1 MPAYDYLCPSGH
13 YTEAVFSIH
22 EDSTYTPCSSC
33 APRGSDIPGHSCTLD
48 ADDYCEECG
57 FQVPLARKVIRSF
70 PGVTHGLVRETH
82 YNTAVGRVV
91 RNDADFKSAL
101 SEWSDERSEYNGFP
115 VNFQPIDHR
124 DAGEHLG
131 VTDEGMDATYS
142 KQVESGEREVIKHL

>member
-1 MPAYDYLCPSGH
+1 MPTYDYLCDTCGFRF
-13 YTEAVFSIH
+13 EAIFSIH
-22 EDSTYTPCSSC
+22 EDSTHTPCLRC
-33 APRGSDIPGHSCTLD
+33 ASRSPAIP
-48 ADDYCEECG
+48 
-57 FQVPLARKVIRSF
+57 QILARKIITHF
-70 PGVTHGLVRETH
+70 PGVTYGMVRETH

-91 RNDADFKSAL
+91 RNDAEFKSAL

-142 KQVESGEREVIKHL
+142 KQVESGQREVKKHL